1 MRRLPLTFAVL
12 ALALLAG
19 VAWAEFRF
27 PMPEFESGYTR
38 PPMHLPPPAVTSP
51 LVDIAL
57 LGGLMAVTAWAVV
70 KRRSRAW
77 VLSVCAVSVL
87 YFGFYRKGCV
97 CSVGSLQNV
106 LDAFIGSGL
115 AVPVVVSVFF
125 LLPLVFALWFGR
137 VFCAAVCPLGALQ
150 ELCAVRPVQVPRAA
164 EHVLGL
170 LAYAYLGL
178 TVVGVVTGSGF
189 LICRYDPF
197 VGFFR
202 LGGELNLLLAGGLLL
217 ASGLVIA
224 RPYCRWLC
232 PYGVLLRWVSMAS
245 KWHAAVTPA
254 SCIQC
259 RLCEGACPVN
269 AIEFPT
275 PADRPERR
283 GAGVRRM
290 LVLGAALP
298 VVLLFAA
305 GAGWSAHG
313 WLARMHPIVRL
324 ADRVAAEDAGRV
336 TGTTIDSETFRAGQQ
351 PVAELY
357 AEAAGLEERF
367 KGAGAGFGVFMGL
380 VVWGRVLRL
389 SRVRVRK
396 DYEIDKGACVSCA
409 RCFAYCPVER
419 ESDAQA

>member
-1 MRRLPLTFAVL
+1 MRRAFLTCAALVVL
-12 ALALLAG
+12 AG
-19 VAWAEFRF
+19 GAWAEFRF

-38 PPMHLPPPAVTSP
+38 PPMDLPPPAVTSP

-106 LDAFIGSGL
+106 LDAFLGSGL

-189 LICRYDPF
+189 LI
-197 VGFFR
+197 
-202 LGGELNLLLAGGLLL
+202 
-217 ASGLVIA
+217 
-224 RPYCRWLC
+224 
-232 PYGVLLRWVSMAS
+232 
-245 KWHAAVTPA
+245 
-254 SCIQC
+254 
-259 RLCEGACPVN
+259 
-269 AIEFPT
+269 
-275 PADRPERR
+275 
-283 GAGVRRM
+283 
-290 LVLGAALP
+290 
-298 VVLLFAA
+298 
-305 GAGWSAHG
+305 
-313 WLARMHPIVRL
+313 
-324 ADRVAAEDAGRV
+324 
-336 TGTTIDSETFRAGQQ
+336 
-351 PVAELY
+351 
-357 AEAAGLEERF
+357 
-367 KGAGAGFGVFMGL
+367 
-380 VVWGRVLRL
+380 
-389 SRVRVRK
+389 
-396 DYEIDKGACVSCA
+396 
-409 RCFAYCPVER
+409 
-419 ESDAQA
+419 